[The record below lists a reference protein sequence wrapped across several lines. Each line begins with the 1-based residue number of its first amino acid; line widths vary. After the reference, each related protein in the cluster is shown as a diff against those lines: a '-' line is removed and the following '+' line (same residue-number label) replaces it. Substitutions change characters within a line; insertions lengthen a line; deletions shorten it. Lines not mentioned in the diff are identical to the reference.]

1 MKYRLI
7 PALAL
12 VVSILAGCGGSSST
26 PRSEPAPPTN
36 NPDGTPTTDVITA
49 NFDPSNGVLPFPINL
64 LLSGSGDLTLNI
76 PVSDP
81 TDFGDPQVALN
92 ALDGFSTVSPW
103 TFTFSDPVDPAT
115 ITPGNSVRLFQVQ
128 FVFGTIAVQQVVTE
142 LVPGQDYV
150 ATVAGTDPSGRTVAI
165 VPLRPL
171 EEMTGYM
178 AVVTNAVQDAE
189 GNPATPSQTYFLTKR
204 TDPLVTE
211 GGVSTEPLLDNETAQ
226 ALEPLRQ
233 LVNAQEA
240 AAEAVGIARDDIVL
254 SWSATTQSIT
264 PVLNVVRSTLS
275 ATSSNL
281 APTGLTTADV
291 LPPGASPGIANLFIG
306 VVELPYFLG
315 VPSAENPTAPLNQFW
330 EASPGNYIPPFDE
343 LGLDPTSTN
352 VTVANPIPVERDR
365 QTVPVLV
372 TVPNQ
377 FSGQVK
383 PAGGWPV
390 VIFQHGIT
398 GNRSQALALADT
410 MASIG
415 VVVVSMDLPLHG
427 ITQTN
432 PMDPTQPLAALYV
445 DNTPFGPIA
454 NERTFDLDL
463 QDNASGAP
471 GPDGNIDSSGAYFIN
486 LQSLLTARDNLR
498 QGQVDL
504 STLALNVP
512 FMDINGDGVS
522 DFDGSNISFVGLSL
536 GSIVGTGFLAVEPT
550 VNNAVLSVP
559 GGGIANLLAASQTF
573 GPVIRAGLQQAGVE
587 PDSPEF
593 FQFLGAAQQVVDSA
607 DPINWSTVA
616 VQDNSILLHE
626 VIGDTV
632 VPNSVPGAPLSGT
645 EPMIRIM
652 GLETITATT
661 QSAAGIRGATRFS
674 VGSHGSLLDPS
685 ANPATTAEMQG
696 QAASL
701 IATGGT
707 TVIVNDA
714 SVIQTD

>member
-26 PRSEPAPPTN
+26 PRSEPAPPTT

-64 LLSGSGDLTLNI
+64 LLSGSGDLTINI

>member
-26 PRSEPAPPTN
+26 PRSEPAPPTT

-64 LLSGSGDLTLNI
+64 LLSGSGDLTINI

-352 VTVANPIPVERDR
+352 ITVANPIPVERDR

-652 GLETITATT
+652 GLDTITATT